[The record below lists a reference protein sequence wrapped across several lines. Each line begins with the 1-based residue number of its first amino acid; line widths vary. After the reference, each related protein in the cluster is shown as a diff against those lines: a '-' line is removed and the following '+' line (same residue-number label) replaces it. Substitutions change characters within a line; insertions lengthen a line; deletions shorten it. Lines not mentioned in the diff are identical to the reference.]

1 MKIAVPFTEGFEEI
15 EFSAIVDILRR
26 TGIDVTTFGLIEGA
40 VKGSH
45 GIKVMA
51 DSSIDELKAG
61 DFDGIVLPGGYP
73 NFVKLGEDERVLKL
87 VREMD
92 AAGKWI
98 AAICGAP
105 SVLSKAGVLQ
115 GKKATIHPAV
125 KDMLT
130 DAHYVNER
138 VIVDGNLITSQG
150 PGTAVE
156 FSIKL
161 VEILTGKEKA
171 KEVSTEILAGL

>member
-1 MKIAVPFTEGFEEI
+1 MKIAVLFTEGFEEI

-26 TGIDVTTFGLIEGA
+26 AGIDVTTFSLIEGA

-45 GIKVMA
+45 EIEVMA
-51 DSSIDELKAG
+51 DSSIDEMKAG
-61 DFDGIVLPGGYP
+61 DFDGVVLPGGYP
-73 NFVKLGEDERVLKL
+73 NFVKLGEDKRVLKL

-92 AAGKWI
+92 ATGKCV

-105 SVLSKAGVLQ
+105 SVLSKAGVIR
-115 GKKATIHPAV
+115 GRKATIYPGV

-130 DAHYVNER
+130 NANYVAER

-150 PGTAVE
+150 PGTAIE

-171 KEVSTEILAGL
+171 KEVSTEIIAGL

>member
-1 MKIAVPFTEGFEEI
+1 VKIAVLFTEGFEEI
-15 EFSAIVDILRR
+15 EFCSIVDILRR
-26 TGIDVTTFGLIEGA
+26 AGIDVTTFSLIKGA

-45 GIKVMA
+45 GIEVMA
-51 DSSIDELKAG
+51 DSLIDEIKAG

-92 AAGKWI
+92 AAGKCV

-105 SVLSKAGVLQ
+105 SVLSKAGILR
-115 GKKATIHPAV
+115 GRKATIYPGV

-130 DAHYVNER
+130 DAHYVAER

-150 PGTAVE
+150 PGTAIE

-161 VEILTGKEKA
+161 VEALKGKKKA
-171 KEVSTEILAGL
+171 KEVSAEILAGL